1 MAKIPFNLCNIYIIP
16 YIFLKRYSFLK
27 IFNFLI
33 ILTQCYLRHG
43 KNLGVSIL
51 RLLDYNNSKTTP
63 RAYRTVSNIV
73 ERITPMEHI
82 LISPG
87 KLKLM
92 LTKSDLDRYDLDCE
106 AMDSEDTLTRQAFR
120 ELLADVKRVSG
131 FDAADD
137 KVFIQLYPSRDGG
150 AEIYITRL
158 TLGKEQNSRKNDTIK
173 LTSVYRFDSME
184 SLLEIC
190 SYINSQNVTCGKRH
204 PLPNES
210 SAWQSDGKYYLICEE
225 SVTYREYLRSGKNDR
240 FGEYIGSLGKRLQS
254 SVALPYVKEHC
265 TCFCEH
271 DAISA
276 LAKLA

>member
-1 MAKIPFNLCNIYIIP
+1 
-16 YIFLKRYSFLK
+16 
-27 IFNFLI
+27 
-33 ILTQCYLRHG
+33 
-43 KNLGVSIL
+43 
-51 RLLDYNNSKTTP
+51 
-63 RAYRTVSNIV
+63 
-73 ERITPMEHI
+73 MEHI

-158 TLGKEQNSRKNDTIK
+158 TLNKEPTTRKDDTVK
-173 LTSVYRFDSME
+173 LTNVYRFESME

-190 SYINSQNVTCGKRH
+190 SYISSQNITDGKRP
-204 PLPNES
+204 PLPDES
-210 SAWQSDGKYYLICEE
+210 SAWNTDGKYYLICEE
-225 SVTYREYLRSGKNDR
+225 NVTYREYLRSGKSDR
-240 FGEYIGSLGKRLQS
+240 FGEYIPERCKRLKS
-254 SVALPYVKEHC
+254 PVALPYIKEHC
-265 TCFCEH
+265 TCICEH
-271 DAISA
+271 DAISQ
-276 LAKLA
+276 LANLA

>member
-1 MAKIPFNLCNIYIIP
+1 
-16 YIFLKRYSFLK
+16 
-27 IFNFLI
+27 
-33 ILTQCYLRHG
+33 
-43 KNLGVSIL
+43 
-51 RLLDYNNSKTTP
+51 
-63 RAYRTVSNIV
+63 
-73 ERITPMEHI
+73 MEHI

-150 AEIYITRL
+150 AEIYITKLSPRQEE
-158 TLGKEQNSRKNDTIK
+158 KSRKDDTIK
-173 LTSVYRFDSME
+173 LTGVYRFDSME
-184 SLLEIC
+184 ALLTVC
-190 SYINSQNVTCGKRH
+190 SYINTQSIMPGKH
-204 PLPNES
+204 PHLPSAS
-210 SAWQSDGKYYLICEE
+210 SAWQSDGKYYLICED
-225 SVTYREYLRSGKNDR
+225 SVTYREYLRFGKTDR
-240 FGEYIGSLGKRLQS
+240 FSEYIGGMGKRLQT
-254 SVALPYVKEHC
+254 SVAMPYVKEHC

-276 LAKLA
+276 LAKFA